1 MRFHRW
7 KRADNLSFD
16 PWLREHV
23 RNGGEIIRVCQKS
36 MQIEGTVHEWE
47 NWTNKKYPGNGDY
60 IVAGALTPISIDTKK
75 NIGEYIEPN
84 VWILYK
90 T

>member
-16 PWLREHV
+16 PWLRVHV

-47 NWTNKKYPGNGDY
+47 NWTNKKYTGDGNY
-60 IVAGALTPISIDTKK
+60 IVIGASTPISIDTKK
-75 NIGEYIEPN
+75 NIGKYIEPN
-84 VWILYK
+84 V
-90 T
+90 